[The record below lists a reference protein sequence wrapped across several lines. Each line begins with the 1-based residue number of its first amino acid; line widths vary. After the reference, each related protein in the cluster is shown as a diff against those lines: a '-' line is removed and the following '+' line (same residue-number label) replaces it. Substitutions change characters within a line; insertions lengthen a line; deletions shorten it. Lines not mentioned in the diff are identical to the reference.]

1 MPIGLR
7 GRKDQ
12 QAEPSAGDDAGPQP
26 QPEHGEPRLADP
38 TPTKLSG
45 RDYLAILKRALKEV
59 SADNLTNIAAAL
71 AYYAFLAIPS
81 VLMVAVGVFALVGSP
96 DDASRLVDRLG
107 TVIPGQA
114 QELLRTSLANV
125 TKNSSTGIS
134 VLVIGVVL
142 ALWTLTGA
150 MQTLMWG
157 LNVAYD
163 RDETRGFVRKRVTAL
178 SMIAFAGL
186 GVLLTFGLLVLGP
199 HIAHWIGD
207 AVDQQG
213 LVTWLWWTAQWP
225 ILILGLLA
233 AFAGM
238 YFLGPNVEHPR
249 WQFLTFGA
257 VFGIVVWLALS
268 GLFAF
273 YASRFG
279 SYNKTWGTL
288 AAVVVMLTWLWLTS
302 LAILIGA
309 EVNAEAERS
318 RELRRGEPAEREL
331 QAPAK
336 A

>member
-1 MPIGLR
+1 MSLR
-7 GRKDQ
+7 LFGRKDQ
-12 QAEPSAGDDAGPQP
+12 KKEASTDVPAGPQP
-26 QPEHGEPRLADP
+26 QPEPSEPRLEDP
-38 TPTKLSG
+38 TPAKLSG
-45 RDYLAILKRALKEV
+45 RDYLAIVKRAFKEV
-59 SADNLTNIAAAL
+59 GADNLTNIAAAL

-81 VLMVAVGVFALVGSP
+81 LLMVAVGVFALVGDP
-96 DDASRLVDRLG
+96 DDAGRLVDRMG
-107 TVIPGQA
+107 TVLPDQA
-114 QELLRTSLANV
+114 QDLVRTSLANV
-125 TKNSSTGIS
+125 TSNSGTGIT
-134 VLVIGVVL
+134 VLAIGVLL

-178 SMIAFAGL
+178 TMVCFAGL
-186 GVLLTFGLLVLGP
+186 GVLLIFGLLVLGP
-199 HIAHWIGD
+199 HIVHWIGD
-207 AVDQQG
+207 AVGHQS
-213 LVTWLWWTAQWP
+213 LVSWLWWTAQWP
-225 ILILGLLA
+225 ILIVGLLL

-257 VFGIVVWLALS
+257 VFGILVWLALS

-279 SYNKTWGTL
+279 SYNKTWGSL

-302 LAILIGA
+302 LALLFGA